1 MKRRKV
7 KVMQHVDEYFE
18 RVIKQILIKKAE
30 IKLKYSDALKVE
42 EARVLREQENFQ
54 KHLSLIQFCKDN
66 VQKTT
71 SEIENFRG
79 K

>member
-1 MKRRKV
+1 
-7 KVMQHVDEYFE
+7 MQHVDEYFE